1 MRVNQRKKTIDKFL
15 SLEVA
20 DLSKC
25 DVAAEMVI
33 AVGVTA
39 GALEGTF
46 AGNLDRKGRT
56 IAAKDS
62 PPCGDNAFHLSHYN
76 KRMGAT
82 EKPARTPT

>member
-1 MRVNQRKKTIDKFL
+1 MRINQRKKSIDKFL
-15 SLEVA
+15 SFEIA
-20 DLSKC
+20 DLSKR
-25 DVAAEMVI
+25 DFATEVVV

-39 GALEGTF
+39 WTSKGTF

-76 KRMGAT
+76 I
-82 EKPARTPT
+82 

>member
-1 MRVNQRKKTIDKFL
+1 MRINQRKKSIDKFL
-15 SLEVA
+15 SFEIA

-25 DVAAEMVI
+25 DLTTEVIIAVCVAA
-33 AVGVTA
+33 
-39 GALEGTF
+39 GAAEGTF

-76 KRMGAT
+76 I
-82 EKPARTPT
+82 